1 MSRALKID
9 TKVLRRV
16 FGDEGL
22 QSFRMNY
29 YPPCKQPDKVMGLT
43 AHSDAV
49 SLTILL
55 QYNDV
60 IGLQIKKDG
69 KWVSVKPLL
78 KAFVVNIGDILEIA
92 TNGIYRSILHRSVV
106 NSTKERISI
115 ATFHMPALDAEIGPI
130 SELIK
135 PGTPAQFRQIS
146 VADYFKGYF
155 SRALDEKSYL
165 DVMRINEKHT

>member
-1 MSRALKID
+1 MENYSAQLQNLATKLLDCMSKALKID
-9 TKVLRRV
+9 IELLRGL
-16 FGDEGL
+16 FGNEGL

-78 KAFVVNIGDILEIA
+78 KAFVVNIGDILEVCNISLIL
-92 TNGIYRSILHRSVV
+92 NILLIYSLALLQFSRDTL
-106 NSTKERISI
+106 ISDL
-115 ATFHMPALDAEIGPI
+115 LDAE
-130 SELIK
+130 S
-135 PGTPAQFRQIS
+135 
-146 VADYFKGYF
+146 GYVHNMLLF
-155 SRALDEKSYL
+155 H
-165 DVMRINEKHT
+165 M